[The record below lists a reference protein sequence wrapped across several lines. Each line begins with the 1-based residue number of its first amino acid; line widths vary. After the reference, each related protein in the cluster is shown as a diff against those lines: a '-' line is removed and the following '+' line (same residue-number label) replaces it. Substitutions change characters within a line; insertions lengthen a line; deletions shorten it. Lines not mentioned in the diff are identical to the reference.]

1 MHWLTLAIAIIAE
14 VVGTSALRASEGF
27 TKVVPSILVVIGY
40 SVAFYFLSLTL
51 KSIPVGIA
59 YAIWSGVGTV
69 LITIVGVVV
78 FNQRLDV
85 PAVIGLSLILLGVVI
100 INTLSSSVSVE

>member
-27 TKVVPSILVVIGY
+27 TKVVPSILVVAGY

-51 KSIPVGIA
+51 KNIPVGIA

-85 PAVIGLSLILLGVVI
+85 PAIVGLSLILIGVLVI
-100 INTLSSSVSVE
+100 NLYSKSVVH

>member
-14 VVGTSALRASEGF
+14 VIGTSALRASEGF

>member
-1 MHWLTLAIAIIAE
+1 MHWLTLVVAIIAE
-14 VVGTSALRASEGF
+14 VIGTSALRASEGF
-27 TKVVPSILVVIGY
+27 TKPVPSFFVVAGY

-51 KSIPVGIA
+51 KNIPVGIA
-59 YAIWSGVGTV
+59 YALWSGVGTV

-85 PAVIGLSLILLGVVI
+85 PAIVGLSLILIGVLVI
-100 INTLSSSVSVE
+100 NLYSKSVAN

>member
-14 VVGTSALRASEGF
+14 VIGTSALRASEGF
-27 TKVVPSILVVIGY
+27 TKLVPSILVVAGY

-51 KSIPVGIA
+51 KNIPVGIA

-85 PAVIGLSLILLGVVI
+85 PAIAGLSLILIGVLVI
-100 INTLSSSVSVE
+100 NLYSKSVAN

>member
-27 TKVVPSILVVIGY
+27 TKVVPSILVVAGY

-85 PAVIGLSLILLGVVI
+85 PAIVGLSLILIGVLVI
-100 INTLSSSVSVE
+100 NLYSKSVVH

>member
-14 VVGTSALRASEGF
+14 VIGTSALRASEGF
-27 TKVVPSILVVIGY
+27 TKLVPSILVVAGY

-51 KSIPVGIA
+51 KNIPVGIA
-59 YAIWSGVGTV
+59 YALWSGIGTV

-85 PAVIGLSLILLGVVI
+85 PAIVGLSLILIGVLVI
-100 INTLSSSVSVE
+100 NLYSKSVAN

>member
-14 VVGTSALRASEGF
+14 VIGTSALRASEGF
-27 TKVVPSILVVIGY
+27 TKLVPSILVVAGY

-51 KSIPVGIA
+51 KNIPVGIA
-59 YAIWSGVGTV
+59 YALWSGVGTV

-85 PAVIGLSLILLGVVI
+85 PAIVGLSLILIGVLVI
-100 INTLSSSVSVE
+100 NLYSKSVAN

>member
-27 TKVVPSILVVIGY
+27 TKVVPSILVVAGY

-51 KSIPVGIA
+51 KNIPVGIA

-85 PAVIGLSLILLGVVI
+85 PAIVGLSLILIGVLVI
-100 INTLSSSVSVE
+100 NLFSKSVAN

>member
-14 VVGTSALRASEGF
+14 VIGTSALRASEGF
-27 TKVVPSILVVIGY
+27 TKVVPSILVVAGY

-51 KSIPVGIA
+51 KNIPVGIA

-100 INTLSSSVSVE
+100 INTLSTSVSVK

>member
-1 MHWLTLAIAIIAE
+1 
-14 VVGTSALRASEGF
+14 
-27 TKVVPSILVVIGY
+27 
-40 SVAFYFLSLTL
+40 
-51 KSIPVGIA
+51 
-59 YAIWSGVGTV
+59 
-69 LITIVGVVV
+69 GVVV

>member
-51 KSIPVGIA
+51 KNIPVGIA

>member
-27 TKVVPSILVVIGY
+27 TKVVPSILVVAGY

-51 KSIPVGIA
+51 KNIPVGIA
-59 YAIWSGVGTV
+59 YALWSGVGTV

-85 PAVIGLSLILLGVVI
+85 PAIVGLSLILIGVLVI
-100 INTLSSSVSVE
+100 NLFSKSVAN

>member
-27 TKVVPSILVVIGY
+27 TKVVPSILVVAGY

-51 KSIPVGIA
+51 KNIPVGIA

-100 INTLSSSVSVE
+100 INTLSTSVSVK

>member
-14 VVGTSALRASEGF
+14 VIGTSALRASEGF
-27 TKVVPSILVVIGY
+27 TKVVPSILVVAGY

-85 PAVIGLSLILLGVVI
+85 PAIVGLSLILIGVLVI
-100 INTLSSSVSVE
+100 NLYSKSVVH

>member
-27 TKVVPSILVVIGY
+27 TKVVPSILVVAGY

-51 KSIPVGIA
+51 KNIPVGLA

-85 PAVIGLSLILLGVVI
+85 PAIVGLSLILIGVLVI
-100 INTLSSSVSVE
+100 NLYSKSVVH

>member
-14 VVGTSALRASEGF
+14 VIGTSALRASEGF
-27 TKVVPSILVVIGY
+27 TKVVPSILVVAGY

-51 KSIPVGIA
+51 KNIPVGIA

-85 PAVIGLSLILLGVVI
+85 PAIVGLSLILIGVLVI
-100 INTLSSSVSVE
+100 NLYSKSVVH